1 MLSLYLGVEL
11 QGLTD
16 ALSND
21 FDRRSKLDFD
31 VNVAT
36 RADTD
41 DVGGDAVVGATMVF
55 VDERKVQHVALVHR
69 PVGKKKHV
77 LKCFIK

>member
-1 MLSLYLGVEL
+1 MALEISVEL

-31 VNVAT
+31 INVTT
-36 RADTD
+36 RTDAD
-41 DVGGDAVVGATMVF
+41 DVGGHAVVGAAMVF
-55 VDERKVQHVALVHR
+55 VDQRKVQHVSLVHR
-69 PVGKKKHV
+69 PIGKKKHV
-77 LKCFIK
+77 LKSS